1 MKTQIYAPTEE
12 NLEKCAR
19 LLGSGEIVAFPTET
33 VYGLGGNALLPKS
46 VKKIYQAKGR
56 PSDNPLIVHIANKEQ
71 VYSLAAFIPKL
82 AEIIIEKFMPGPITV
97 VLPKKEIVPDIV
109 TGGLNTV
116 ALRIPENEIARKLIE
131 KSGCPVCAPSANT
144 STRPSPTTA
153 RHVFSDLDGKIAA
166 IIDGGECKVGVE
178 STVIGFDGE
187 KPRLLRAG
195 GTPIEALEREIGEIE
210 VVKSSTVAL
219 CPGMKYKHYS
229 PTAEVFVCE
238 KSAIIKAYD
247 EAVNDGKRAVIIG
260 LEKLR
265 SEAKE
270 RNFWSVGK
278 SVDDYAQKL
287 FAFLRKCDDENLDAA
302 FCQAVDETGLG
313 SSVMNRLEKASGGKR
328 IG

>member
-12 NLEKCAR
+12 NLEKCAK
-19 LLGSGEIVAFPTET
+19 LLKDGVIVAFPTET
-33 VYGLGGNALLPKS
+33 VYGLGGNALLPES

-56 PSDNPLIVHIANKEQ
+56 PSDNPLIVHIAKKEQ
-71 VYSLAAFIPKL
+71 VYALASSVPKL
-82 AEIIIEKFMPGPITV
+82 AEVIIEKFMPGPITV
-97 VLPKKEIVPDIV
+97 VLPKKQIVPDIV

-131 KSGCPVCAPSANT
+131 KADCPVCAPSANT

-153 RHVFSDLDGKIAA
+153 NHVFSDLDGKIDA

-195 GTPIEALEREIGEIE
+195 GTPLEALEKEIGKIE
-210 VVKSSTVAL
+210 VVKSSKVAL

-229 PTAEVFVCE
+229 PTAEVVVCDE
-238 KSAIIKAYD
+238 KVILSAYD

-260 LEKLR
+260 LEELLK
-265 SEAKE
+265 KTGE

-278 SVDDYAQKL
+278 TTSDYAKKL
-287 FAFLRKCDDENLDAA
+287 FAYLRKCDDEKLDIA

-313 SSVMNRLEKASGGKR
+313 GSVMNRLEKASGGKKL
-328 IG
+328 G